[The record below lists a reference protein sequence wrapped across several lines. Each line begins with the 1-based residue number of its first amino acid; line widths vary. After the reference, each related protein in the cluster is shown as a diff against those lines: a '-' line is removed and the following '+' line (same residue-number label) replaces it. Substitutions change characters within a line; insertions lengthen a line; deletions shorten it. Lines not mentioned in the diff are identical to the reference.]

1 MTLTWLLVAAAAVT
15 VWSLGWSFV
24 ARKLSN
30 EERPLPWRVDAS
42 EALLVTMFAS
52 LWFDSLGHGAWWV
65 LFLVLACLVEGPV
78 RLRHQGDRPD
88 AVPVW
93 RAVLLGAVRWLG
105 AGLILSLLL

>member
-15 VWSLGWSFV
+15 AWSLALSFA
-24 ARKLSN
+24 ARKMAKSD
-30 EERPLPWRVDAS
+30 RPLPWRVDAS

-52 LWFDSLGHGAWWV
+52 LWFGSLGHGAWWV
-65 LFLVLACLVEGPV
+65 LFLVIAFLVEGPV

-88 AVPVW
+88 DVPVW

-105 AGLILSLLL
+105 AGLILSLIL